1 MVLLLQPNVFHRREM
16 KARRTNLTNHKEA
29 RGQDRSTTHGPPC
42 LFPEGSS
49 QGSPSPESG
58 LRDIKAHHQFRSY
71 STTVLR
77 PKDTAGVTAQPDP
90 RSPGQPG
97 RGSHTEFK
105 VVSLQPYHTF
115 RRFQMSHKIKTS
127 NTQASL
133 WSLLL
138 PPTHGRQSCGITQK
152 SLSLQ
157 LTQLCSNPV
166 LPITSFATL
175 RRSGGSAGPSP
186 L

>member
-1 MVLLLQPNVFHRREM
+1 M
-16 KARRTNLTNHKEA
+16 KAWRTNLTNHKEA
-29 RGQDRSTTHGPPC
+29 RGQDRSTTQVCWVSMPLPRRQLPGEPLSRGRAQGHKSSPPIQIIQHN
-42 LFPEGSS
+42 SAQAQRHS
-49 QGSPSPESG
+49 QP
-58 LRDIKAHHQFRSY
+58 
-71 STTVLR
+71 
-77 PKDTAGVTAQPDP
+77 GVTAQPDP
-90 RSPGQPG
+90 RFPGQPG

-138 PPTHGRQSCGITQK
+138 PPTHSRQSCGITQK

-175 RRSGGSAGPSP
+175 RRSGGSAGLSP